1 MEEKRKQ
8 LAFAITEYLSDAIER
23 NYISE
28 ENKDGLE
35 VAIQCISEAFGIDP
49 KDATQKD
56 MYSIKP
62 TNLASIFEV
71 YLRTTQAK
79 ANVKPNTVKV
89 DDKEP
94 SEEDKKNADLKKNE
108 GNAKMGQRQYDEA
121 IKLYTEAIE
130 LNGKN
135 AIYYANRAAAYSQS
149 NQHEK
154 AIEDALKAVEINPQ
168 YSKGYSRLAHAQ
180 YCLGKFEE
188 AVKSYEKVLELDPN
202 NASIKQ
208 SLELAKSKVSS
219 NESSSRANDAGSSSG
234 AGAGAGGLPNLGN
247 LDFASLMN
255 NPAIMNMAQEMMKN
269 PEALNNLMNNPAI
282 ANMAKNID
290 PSKFQ
295 QMFGGK

>member
-8 LAFAITEYLSDAIER
+8 LAFAITEYLNDAIER
-23 NYISE
+23 KYVSE

-49 KDATQKD
+49 KDETQKD

-62 TNLASIFEV
+62 TNLASIFEI

-94 SEEDKKNADLKKNE
+94 SEEDKKNADQKKSE
-108 GNAKMGQRQYDEA
+108 GNAKMAERKYEEA
-121 IKLYTEAIE
+121 IELYTEAIE

-149 NQHEK
+149 NQNEK
-154 AIEDALKAVEINPQ
+154 AIEDALKAIEINPK

-180 YCLGKFEE
+180 YSLGKYEE

-202 NASIKQ
+202 NATIKQ
-208 SLELAKSKVSS
+208 SLDLAKSKAAASS
-219 NESSSRANDAGSSSG
+219 ESSTRGSDAGSSSG
-234 AGAGAGGLPNLGN
+234 GMPGGMPNLGN

-290 PSKFQ
+290 PSKLQ
-295 QMFGGK
+295 QMFGGGK

>member
-23 NYISE
+23 NYVSE

-49 KDATQKD
+49 KDDTQKD

-62 TNLASIFEV
+62 TNLSSIFEV

-94 SEEDKKNADLKKNE
+94 SEEDKKNADQKKAE
-108 GNAKMGQRQYDEA
+108 GNSKMAERKYDEA

-154 AIEDALKAVEINPQ
+154 AIDDALKAVEINPQ

-180 YCLGKFEE
+180 YCLGKFED

-202 NASIKQ
+202 NASVKQ

-219 NESSSRANDAGSSSG
+219 SENTRASDAGSSS
-234 AGAGAGGLPNLGN
+234 AGAGGMPGGMPNLNG

-255 NPAIMNMAQEMMKN
+255 NPAVMKMAQEMMKN
-269 PEALNNLMNNPAI
+269 PEALNNLMSNPAL
-282 ANMAKNID
+282 ANMAKNFD
-290 PSKFQ
+290 PSMLQ

>member
-8 LAFAITEYLSDAIER
+8 LAFAITEYLSDTIE
-23 NYISE
+23 NNHVSE

-49 KDATQKD
+49 KDETQKD

-62 TNLASIFEV
+62 TNLGSIFEI
-71 YLRTTQAK
+71 YLRTKQAK
-79 ANVKPNTVKV
+79 ENVKPNTVKV

-94 SEEDKKNADLKKNE
+94 SEEDKKNADQKKSE
-108 GNAKMGQRQYDEA
+108 GNTKMAERKYDEA

-149 NQHEK
+149 GQHEK

-180 YCLGKFEE
+180 YCLGKFDE

-208 SLELAKSKVSS
+208 SLELAKSKASENRTKS
-219 NESSSRANDAGSSSG
+219 ADAGSSSS
-234 AGAGAGGLPNLGN
+234 AGAGGMPNLGG

>member
-8 LAFAITEYLSDAIER
+8 LAFAITEYLNDAIER
-23 NYISE
+23 DYVSA

-49 KDATQKD
+49 KDETQKD

-62 TNLASIFEV
+62 TSLSSIFEV
-71 YLRTTQAK
+71 FLKTSQAK
-79 ANVKPNTVKV
+79 ANVKPNTNKV

-94 SEEDKKNADLKKNE
+94 SEEDKKNADQKKSE
-108 GNAKMGQRQYDEA
+108 GNAKMAERKYDEA

-135 AIYYANRAAAYSQS
+135 AIYYANRAAAHSQL

-168 YSKGYSRLAHAQ
+168 YSKGYSRLGHAQ
-180 YCLGKFEE
+180 YCLGKYSE
-188 AVKSYEKVLELDPN
+188 AVKTYEKALEMEPN
-202 NASIKQ
+202 SVTIKQ
-208 SLELAKSKVSS
+208 SLELAKSKLSS
-219 NESSSRANDAGSSSG
+219 ENTRSGDAGSSS
-234 AGAGAGGLPNLGN
+234 AGAGAGGMPNFGN

-269 PEALNNLMNNPAI
+269 PEALNNLMSNPAI

-290 PSKFQ
+290 PTKLQ

>member
-8 LAFAITEYLSDAIER
+8 LAFAITEYLSDSIER
-23 NYISE
+23 NYVSE

-49 KDATQKD
+49 KDETQKD

-135 AIYYANRAAAYSQS
+135 AIYYSNRAAAYSQS

-202 NASIKQ
+202 NSSIKQ
-208 SLELAKSKVSS
+208 SLELAKSKVAS
-219 NESSSRANDAGSSSG
+219 NESSTRAGNAGSSSG
-234 AGAGAGGLPNLGN
+234 ASTGGLPNLGN

>member
-8 LAFAITEYLSDAIER
+8 LAFAITEYLNDAIER
-23 NYISE
+23 DYVSE

-49 KDATQKD
+49 KDETQKD

-62 TNLASIFEV
+62 TSLSSIFEV
-71 YLRTTQAK
+71 FLKTSQAK

-94 SEEDKKNADLKKNE
+94 SEEDKKNADQKKSE
-108 GNAKMGQRQYDEA
+108 GNSKMAERKYDEA
-121 IKLYTEAIE
+121 IKLYSEAIE

-135 AIYYANRAAAYSQS
+135 AIYYANRAAAYSQLG
-149 NQHEK
+149 QHEK

-208 SLELAKSKVSS
+208 SLELAKSKVSGES
-219 NESSSRANDAGSSSG
+219 TRSGDSSSSS
-234 AGAGAGGLPNLGN
+234 AGAGGMPNLGN

-269 PEALNNLMNNPAI
+269 PEALNNLMSNPAI

-290 PSKFQ
+290 PTKLQ

>member
-23 NYISE
+23 NYVSE

-49 KDATQKD
+49 KDDTQKD

-62 TNLASIFEV
+62 TNLSSIFEV

-94 SEEDKKNADLKKNE
+94 SEEDKKNADQKKSE
-108 GNAKMGQRQYDEA
+108 GNVKMAARQYDEA

-135 AIYYANRAAAYSQS
+135 AIYYANRAAAYTQS
-149 NQHEK
+149 NQHKK

-180 YCLGKFEE
+180 YCLGEYEE
-188 AVKSYEKVLELDPN
+188 AIKSYEKALELDPN

-208 SLELAKSKVSS
+208 SLESVKAKVASDSS
-219 NESSSRANDAGSSSG
+219 TRGSEAGSSSG
-234 AGAGAGGLPNLGN
+234 AGAGAGGMPNLGN

-269 PEALNNLMNNPAI
+269 PEALSNLMNNPAI
-282 ANMAKNID
+282 ANMAKNMD
-290 PSKFQ
+290 PSMLQ
-295 QMFGGK
+295 NILGKK

>member
-1 MEEKRKQ
+1 MPSD
-8 LAFAITEYLSDAIER
+8 LLSDAIER

>member
-8 LAFAITEYLSDAIER
+8 LAFAITEYLNDAIER
-23 NYISE
+23 NYVGE
-28 ENKDGLE
+28 ENKDSLE

-49 KDATQKD
+49 KDDTQKD
-56 MYSIKP
+56 IYSIKP
-62 TNLASIFEV
+62 TNLLSIFDV

-79 ANVKPNTVKV
+79 ANVKPNTEKV

-94 SEEDKKNADLKKNE
+94 SEEDKKNADEKKKE
-108 GNAKMGQRQYDEA
+108 GNAKMAERKYDEA

-135 AIYYANRAAAYSQS
+135 AIYYANRAAAFSQS

-154 AIEDALKAVEINPQ
+154 AIEDALKAVEINPK

-180 YCLGKFEE
+180 YCLGKYDE

-202 NASIKQ
+202 NASITQ
-208 SLELAKSKVSS
+208 SLELAKSKATGGSTRSS
-219 NESSSRANDAGSSSG
+219 DAGSSS
-234 AGAGAGGLPNLGN
+234 AGAGGMPNLGN

-269 PEALNNLMNNPAI
+269 PEALNNLMNNPAL
-282 ANMAKNID
+282 ANL
-290 PSKFQ
+290 
-295 QMFGGK
+295 

>member
-8 LAFAITEYLSDAIER
+8 LAFAITEYLTDTIE
-23 NYISE
+23 NNHVSE

-49 KDATQKD
+49 KDETQKD

-62 TNLASIFEV
+62 ANLGSIFEV
-71 YLRTTQAK
+71 YLRTKQAK
-79 ANVKPNTVKV
+79 ENVKPNTVKV

-94 SEEDKKNADLKKNE
+94 SEEDKKNADQKKSE
-108 GNAKMGQRQYDEA
+108 GNAKMAERKYDEA

-135 AIYYANRAAAYSQS
+135 AIYYANRAAAFSQS
-149 NQHEK
+149 GQHEK
-154 AIEDALKAVEINPQ
+154 AIEDALKAVE
-168 YSKGYSRLAHAQ
+168 SK
-180 YCLGKFEE
+180 FDE

-208 SLELAKSKVSS
+208 SLELAKSKASEGSTRSS
-219 NESSSRANDAGSSSG
+219 DAGSSSG
-234 AGAGAGGLPNLGN
+234 AGAGAGAGGMPNLGN

-282 ANMAKNID
+282 ANM
-290 PSKFQ
+290 
-295 QMFGGK
+295 

>member
-8 LAFAITEYLSDAIER
+8 LAFAITEYLNDAIER
-23 NYISE
+23 NYVTE

-35 VAIQCISEAFGIDP
+35 VAIQCIGEAFGIDP
-49 KDATQKD
+49 KDETQKD

-62 TNLASIFEV
+62 TNLASIFEI
-71 YLRTTQAK
+71 YLRTSQAK
-79 ANVKPNTVKV
+79 TNVKPNTVKV

-94 SEEDKKNADLKKNE
+94 SEEDKKNADQKKSE
-108 GNAKMGQRQYDEA
+108 GNAKMAERNYEEA

-135 AIYYANRAAAYSQS
+135 AIYYANRAAAFSQS

-208 SLELAKSKVSS
+208 SLELAKSKVASTENNTRDS
-219 NESSSRANDAGSSSG
+219 DAGSSSG
-234 AGAGAGGLPNLGN
+234 GMPGGMPNLGN

-290 PSKFQ
+290 PSKLQ
-295 QMFGGK
+295 QMFGRK